1 VVNSSYAMLQR
12 LKAAWNW
19 LPVIVRAIILGFV
32 VLTIGSTVTFLPLLG
47 NLKFHPEI
55 PWAFPMTVVVLA
67 IYGAYFSGWGPPA
80 GTRDA
85 RKRLARASLPSA
97 RIWRAAIP
105 AMVFGI
111 IALVALRL
119 LLPSLMP
126 VRAPSVSI
134 ALSSYSLPTIIGAL
148 LSIATI
154 AGVTEEIAFRGYM
167 QKLLEEAYGIVPAVL
182 IVGIMFWVAHLD
194 HGITI
199 THLPFQ
205 MSASIA
211 LGLLAYL
218 TRSLIPAMI
227 AHGAADILLQPAYL
241 LRHPEFVW
249 KALSAR
255 PVWEGVTSTFPGGT
269 INNRTGAVAQTHVCR
284 RPISNLHD
292 RRLGRGD
299 KHTAR
304 RVCLHQP
311 ATGKPIECIVT
322 PQGVFGFQLL
332 ET

>member
-1 VVNSSYAMLQR
+1 MRSQI
-12 LKAAWNW
+12 KAAWDW
-19 LPVIVRAIILGFV
+19 LPVIVRAIVLGWV
-32 VLTIGSTVTFLPLLG
+32 LLTIGSTVTFLPLLG

-55 PWAFPMTVVVLA
+55 PWAFPVTLVILA
-67 IYGAYFSGWGPPA
+67 LYGAYFSGWGPPA

-105 AMVFGI
+105 AMVFGTS
-111 IALVALRL
+111 ALIALRL

-134 ALSSYSLPTIIGAL
+134 SLSSYPLPTIIGAL
-148 LSIATI
+148 LSIAAI
-154 AGVTEEIAFRGYM
+154 AAVTEEIAFRGYM
-167 QKLLEEAYGIVPAVL
+167 QQPLEEAYGIIPAVL

-241 LRHPEFVW
+241 FRHPEFVW
-249 KALSAR
+249 KALSAP
-255 PVWEGVTSTFPGGT
+255 PVWEGVASAFPERLLT
-269 INNRTGAVAQTHVCR
+269 IGRALSPKHMFTQDPFQIFTIIAWVLLLSVVLTVSAIVNLVRAT
-284 RPISNLHD
+284 RPRAL
-292 RRLGRGD
+292 
-299 KHTAR
+299 
-304 RVCLHQP
+304 
-311 ATGKPIECIVT
+311 
-322 PQGVFGFQLL
+322 
-332 ET
+332 

>member
-1 VVNSSYAMLQR
+1 MSLW

-19 LPVIVRAIILGFV
+19 LPVIVRAIVLGWV
-32 VLTIGSTVTFLPLLG
+32 LLTIGSTVTFLPLLG

-55 PWAFPMTVVVLA
+55 PWAFPMTVLVLA
-67 IYGAYFSGWGPPA
+67 VYGAYFSGWGPPA
-80 GTRDA
+80 STRDA
-85 RKRLARASLPSA
+85 RKRLARASLPSM

-105 AMVFGI
+105 PMVFGI
-111 IALVALRL
+111 TALVALRL
-119 LLPSLMP
+119 LSPSLMP

-134 ALSSYSLPTIIGAL
+134 SLSSYPLATIIGAL
-148 LSIATI
+148 LSIAAI
-154 AGVTEEIAFRGYM
+154 AAVTEEIAFRGYM
-167 QKLLEEAYGIVPAVL
+167 QKPLEETYGIVPAVL

-227 AHGAADILLQPAYL
+227 AHGAADLLLQPAYL
-241 LRHPEFVW
+241 FRHPEFVW

-255 PVWEGVTSTFPGGT
+255 PVWEGVASTFPERLLTIGRALSPKHMFGGDPFQIVAIIAWILLIST
-269 INNRTGAVAQTHVCR
+269 LLTVFTFVTLLRTSRSQASILPESPVA
-284 RPISNLHD
+284 L
-292 RRLGRGD
+292 
-299 KHTAR
+299 
-304 RVCLHQP
+304 
-311 ATGKPIECIVT
+311 
-322 PQGVFGFQLL
+322 
-332 ET
+332 

>member
-1 VVNSSYAMLQR
+1 MLLR
-12 LKAAWNW
+12 LKAAWRW
-19 LPVIVRAIILGFV
+19 LPVVVRAIILGFV
-32 VLTIGSTVTFLPLLG
+32 LLTIGSTVTFLPLIG

-80 GTRDA
+80 ASRDA
-85 RKRLARASLPSA
+85 RKRLARTSLPSA

-105 AMVFGI
+105 VMVFGI

-119 LLPSLMP
+119 FLPSLMP

-134 ALSSYSLPTIIGAL
+134 LLSPYPLATIIGAL

-154 AGVTEEIAFRGYM
+154 AAVTEEMAFRGYM
-167 QKLLEEAYGIVPAVL
+167 QKPLEEAYGVVPAVM

-211 LGLLAYL
+211 LGLLVYL
-218 TRSLIPAMI
+218 TRSLVPAMI
-227 AHGAADILLQPAYL
+227 AHGIADILLQPAYL
-241 LRHPEFVW
+241 FRHPEFVW

-255 PVWEGVTSTFPGGT
+255 PVWEGVSSTFPGALLT
-269 INNRTGAVAQTHVCR
+269 IGRALSPKHMFAGDPFQSFTITAWVLMASTLLAVFAFL
-284 RPISNLHD
+284 NLQ
-292 RRLGRGD
+292 RASRSKAL
-299 KHTAR
+299 
-304 RVCLHQP
+304 
-311 ATGKPIECIVT
+311 
-322 PQGVFGFQLL
+322 
-332 ET
+332 

>member
-1 VVNSSYAMLQR
+1 VVNSSYAMLVR

-19 LPVIVRAIILGFV
+19 LPVIVRAIILGFTL
-32 VLTIGSTVTFLPLLG
+32 LTIGSTVTFLPLLG

-55 PWAFPMTVVVLA
+55 PWAFPLTAVVLA

-105 AMVFGI
+105 AMLLGI

-119 LLPSLMP
+119 VLPSLMP

-134 ALSSYSLPTIIGAL
+134 PLSSYPLPTIIGAL

-167 QKLLEEAYGIVPAVL
+167 QKPLEEAYGIVPAVL

-211 LGLLAYL
+211 LGLLVYL

-227 AHGAADILLQPAYL
+227 AHGVADILLQPAYL
-241 LRHPEFVW
+241 FRHPEFVW
-249 KALSAR
+249 KALSAH
-255 PVWEGVTSTFPGGT
+255 PVWEGVTATFPERLLTVGRALSPKHMFAGDPFQIFT
-269 INNRTGAVAQTHVCR
+269 IAAWVLVISTLLAVFAFVNLQRASRSNR
-284 RPISNLHD
+284 
-292 RRLGRGD
+292 
-299 KHTAR
+299 
-304 RVCLHQP
+304 
-311 ATGKPIECIVT
+311 
-322 PQGVFGFQLL
+322 
-332 ET
+332 

>member
-1 VVNSSYAMLQR
+1 MRSQIQ
-12 LKAAWNW
+12 AAWDW
-19 LPVIVRAIILGFV
+19 LPVIVRAIVLGWV
-32 VLTIGSTVTFLPLLG
+32 LLTIGSTVTFLPLLG

-67 IYGAYFSGWGPPA
+67 VYGAYFSGWGPPA

-85 RKRLARASLPSA
+85 RKRLGRASLPSA

-134 ALSSYSLPTIIGAL
+134 PLSSYPLPTIIGAL
-148 LSIATI
+148 LSIAAI
-154 AGVTEEIAFRGYM
+154 AAVTEEIAFRGYM
-167 QKLLEEAYGIVPAVL
+167 QKPLEEAYGIVPAVL

-199 THLPFQ
+199 THLPFH

-211 LGLLAYL
+211 LGLLVYL

-241 LRHPEFVW
+241 FRHPEFVW

-255 PVWEGVTSTFPGGT
+255 PVWEGVASTFPERLLT
-269 INNRTGAVAQTHVCR
+269 IGRAMSPKYVFAGDPLQIFAIIGWILLISAVLTVFAFL
-284 RPISNLHD
+284 NLI
-292 RRLGRGD
+292 R
-299 KHTAR
+299 
-304 RVCLHQP
+304 
-311 ATGKPIECIVT
+311 ATRSSS
-322 PQGVFGFQLL
+322 L
-332 ET
+332 